1 MPYVNIKVTR
11 EGTAPG
17 ASSTTPEQKAALIK
31 GVSELLLDVLGKPLN
46 STFVVI
52 DEVELESWGV
62 GGVTVPEYRRQL
74 SASDKQ

>member
-17 ASSTTPEQKAALIK
+17 ASATTPEQKKALIK
-31 GVSELLLDVLGKPLN
+31 GVSDLLFEVMGKPRN

-52 DEVELESWGV
+52 EEVDMDSWGV
-62 GGVTVPEYRRQL
+62 GGVTVAEYRKHG
-74 SASDKQ
+74 D